1 MFPIDN
7 DIKPHY
13 NRYEHIGF
21 DEMCQHFLLSKEA
34 RTLSLGKVL
43 RLSDDEAYAAFKA
56 VRFSENGGEAVC
68 PKCSG
73 IDVYEFKSR
82 KIFKCAACQSQFSL
96 TSGTIFAN
104 RKLAI
109 RDILAAIAI
118 FVNGA
123 KGHSALQLSRDLG
136 VQYKT
141 AFVLSHKI
149 REALASQVPA
159 ELSGEVEVDGAYFG
173 GYVKPRNY
181 KENRR
186 DRRLAQNQ
194 TGKRRV
200 VVVMRERG
208 GNAAT
213 HVFKAEGEAIE
224 TISARVVPG
233 STIHADEAASWD
245 ALHGLYDVKRIN
257 HSEAYSHDG
266 ACTNQAESF
275 FSRLRRAEVG
285 IHHHIR
291 RRYLHAYASE
301 MAWRENHRRE
311 SNGAQYMKMIQA
323 VTHNGVSS
331 QWKGYWQRGKA
342 NG

>member
-1 MFPIDN
+1 MNVLDN
-7 DIKPHY
+7 DIFDTY
-13 NRYEHIGF
+13 NRYEDIGF
-21 DEMCQHFLLSKEA
+21 RYMCQHFLLSKEA

-56 VRFSENGGEAVC
+56 IRFTENGGEAVC
-68 PKCSG
+68 PKCGSV
-73 IDVYEFKSR
+73 DVYEFKSR
-82 KIFKCAACQSQFSL
+82 KIFKCVGCKSQFSL

-118 FVNGA
+118 FMNGA

-149 REALASQVPA
+149 REAMASQIPA

-186 DRRLAQNQ
+186 DRRLAENQ
-194 TGKRRV
+194 SGKRQV
-200 VVVMRERG
+200 VIAMRERS
-208 GNAAT
+208 GNTAT
-213 HVFKAEGEAIE
+213 QVFNSESEAVEAITATVE
-224 TISARVVPG
+224 PG
-233 STIHADEAASWD
+233 STIHADEATSWD
-245 ALHGLYDVKRIN
+245 PLHALYDVKRIN

-275 FSRLRRAEVG
+275 FSRLRRAEIG

-291 RRYLHAYASE
+291 RRYLNAYASE
-301 MAWRENHRRE
+301 MAWRENHRRQ
-311 SNGAQYMKMIQA
+311 SNGAQYFLTVHA
-323 VTHNGVSS
+323 ASHHPVSK
-331 QWKGYWQRGKA
+331 QWKGYWQRSAKR
-342 NG
+342 